1 MLDMASGMQ
10 LLDALCEN
18 LCSGKHMER
27 YVIILSVWV
36 RFYLYYSAL
45 ILFNH
50 ILWGQ
55 SASNT
60 TNIFI
65 NVLLLYIVKI

>member
-1 MLDMASGMQ
+1 
-10 LLDALCEN
+10 
-18 LCSGKHMER
+18 MER

-36 RFYLYYSAL
+36 RFYLYYSTL